1 MNHLDF
7 DKKNIDMKIYFIG
20 YKCSGKTTTGSLL
33 ATKLGLDFID
43 LDNYIE
49 KKYDKTI
56 PDLFISN
63 DELKFRQ
70 IERNAFLEISDKN
83 NVVLATGGGFPCW
96 FNNMEL
102 LIRSGITVYLKV
114 NANILYNRMRIVSS
128 HRPIL
133 KGQKGYA
140 LRHYIK
146 MLTRK
151 HEHIYTKA
159 HITHKNNVM
168 EIESLMKK
176 IKTNYNAFILN

>member
-1 MNHLDF
+1 MFHLDF
-7 DKKNIDMKIYFIG
+7 DKLIDMKLYFIG

-56 PDLFISN
+56 PDLFILN
-63 DELKFRQ
+63 DELMFRQ
-70 IERNAFLEISDKN
+70 IERKAFLEVSDKDN
-83 NVVLATGGGFPCW
+83 FVLATGGGFPCW

-102 LIRSGITVYLKV
+102 LKQSGVTIYLKV

-133 KGQKGYA
+133 KGQRGYA

-146 MLTRK
+146 MLTSK
-151 HEHIYTKA
+151 HEHIYNQA
-159 HITHKNNVM
+159 HITHENNVM
-168 EIESLMKK
+168 EIDSLMEK
-176 IKTNYNAFILN
+176 ITTYNNAFILN